1 MRVVYENPM
10 PSRVPPPVGACLLGS
25 IRTYALPCVGE
36 LTMARVIAPLEPWLY
51 AFVNVPAESSPQ
63 TLEAAQVAVFR
74 HADAY
79 EVVVHTIAV
88 DNETANHRRGGYA
101 QAAGLRACWDAAGR
115 LARHAWLV
123 RVRTDAYH
131 AFRTPAAF
139 RLPPAPADGA
149 STVYAGVLGG
159 RDCGHRWTDDRF
171 WLLHGARAQ
180 RAALLT
186 FATFL
191 ENVGRR
197 PVTRRPS
204 RREAPE
210 CLLGGAVEA
219 AGVRAVDV
227 RALVANATGGRRAM
241 TLIVRRE
248 CAEIA
253 SAPWVTPVDGAPA
266 ELVLRSAR

>member
-197 PVTRRPS
+197 PVTRRLRRARRPSACWAAPS
-204 RREAPE
+204 RRPA
-210 CLLGGAVEA
+210 
-219 AGVRAVDV
+219 RAVDV
-227 RALVANATGGRRAM
+227 RALVANAPADAGRLRD
-241 TLIVRRE
+241 VRRE

>member
-63 TLEAAQVAVFR
+63 TLGLRLVAVFR

-123 RVRTDAYH
+123 RVRTDACH

-139 RLPPAPADGA
+139 RAAGA
-149 STVYAGVLGG
+149 GGRREHVYAGVLAGG
-159 RDCGHRWTDDRF
+159 TAGTAGLTTGSGCCT
-171 WLLHGARAQ
+171 AR
-180 RAALLT
+180 
-186 FATFL
+186 
-191 ENVGRR
+191 GRSE
-197 PVTRRPS
+197 RR
-204 RREAPE
+204 
-210 CLLGGAVEA
+210 C
-219 AGVRAVDV
+219 
-227 RALVANATGGRRAM
+227 
-241 TLIVRRE
+241 
-248 CAEIA
+248 
-253 SAPWVTPVDGAPA
+253 
-266 ELVLRSAR
+266 

>member
-1 MRVVYENPM
+1 MRLVYENPM

-25 IRTYALPCVGE
+25 IRTYALPCVGA

-63 TLEAAQVAVFR
+63 ALEAAQAVVFR
-74 HADAY
+74 HADAHG
-79 EVVVHTIAV
+79 VVVHTIAV

-101 QAAGLRACWDAAGR
+101 QAHGLRACWDAAGQ
-115 LARHAWLV
+115 LARHAWIL

-139 RLPPAPADGA
+139 RLPPDPAGGA
-149 STVYAGVLGG
+149 GAVYAGFLGAL
-159 RDCGHRWTDDRF
+159 DCGHQWTDDRF

-197 PVTRRPS
+197 PVPRRPA

-227 RALVANATGGRRAM
+227 RALVANGTGGRRAT

-253 SAPWVTPVDGAPA
+253 SAPWVGPVDAVPA
-266 ELVLRSAR
+266 ELVLCPTR